1 MGVRLLVLTVLS
13 VALMVVDAR
22 FTLLKPVRSQMSL
35 VLMESYWITDLPQ
48 RLWQG
53 VASQFGSRTEL
64 VAENE
69 KLKTENLL
77 LQGRMQKL
85 AALTEQ
91 NVRLREL
98 LNSSALVNEK
108 VEVAELIGMDPNPFT
123 HRIIINKGERDGVV
137 LGQPVLD
144 ARGLMGQVVELMPY
158 TSRVLLLTDTTHS
171 IPVQVNRNGLRAIAS
186 GTGNP
191 ERLELRH
198 VADTADI
205 KEGDLLVS
213 SGLGQ
218 RFPAGYPVA
227 TVKEVI
233 HDSGQPFAIVRAVPT
248 AALNRS
254 RYLLLVF
261 SDNRTPEERA
271 NDAAVAQEAQDRQGG
286 ESAAPATAAPAPVP
300 ATVPETSSACTCD
313 GGSGHHADGHRT
325 CRARCETDPLGHP
338 RARRAACSASPARR
352 QTASLH
358 AGHRASPRGSTRRMS
373 STQSGNG
380 WMVWLTFAI
389 GLLLSVSPLPQFM
402 EILRPLWLA
411 LLLAFW
417 ALALPH
423 KVGMVTAWCLGL
435 AEDVLYGTL
444 LGQNALILTLIT
456 FLVLSLQQRLRM
468 FPMWQQCLVIL
479 VIFGLAQLVQLWLS
493 ALTGNRQPTLAL
505 VLPALVSALLWPW
518 VSFGLRGLRLRF
530 KIN

>member
-1 MGVRLLVLTVLS
+1 MKPLFTKGPSLGVRLLVLVVLS

-35 VLMESYWITDLPQ
+35 VLMQSYWITDLPQ

-69 KLKTENLL
+69 KLKSENLL

-85 AALTEQ
+85 ASLTEQ

-158 TSRVLLLTDTTHS
+158 TSRVLLLTDSTHS

-261 SDNRTPEERA
+261 SDTRTPEERA
-271 NDAAVAQEAQDRQGG
+271 NDAAQAQESLDAQGG
-286 ESAAPATAAPAPVP
+286 GPIIPATVPKPAIVPAIVPAAVAAPTTPAAPATAPAAATPVKPAAAHPAATKPPATAPAAAAKPPAAQPAVVKPAAKPPVSAP
-300 ATVPETSSACTCD
+300 ATT
-313 GGSGHHADGHRT
+313 GGR
-325 CRARCETDPLGHP
+325 E
-338 RARRAACSASPARR
+338 
-352 QTASLH
+352 
-358 AGHRASPRGSTRRMS
+358 
-373 STQSGNG
+373 
-380 WMVWLTFAI
+380 
-389 GLLLSVSPLPQFM
+389 
-402 EILRPLWLA
+402 
-411 LLLAFW
+411 
-417 ALALPH
+417 
-423 KVGMVTAWCLGL
+423 
-435 AEDVLYGTL
+435 
-444 LGQNALILTLIT
+444 
-456 FLVLSLQQRLRM
+456 
-468 FPMWQQCLVIL
+468 
-479 VIFGLAQLVQLWLS
+479 
-493 ALTGNRQPTLAL
+493 
-505 VLPALVSALLWPW
+505 
-518 VSFGLRGLRLRF
+518 
-530 KIN
+530 

>member
-1 MGVRLLVLTVLS
+1 MKPLFTKGPSLGVRLLVLAVLS

-35 VLMESYWITDLPQ
+35 VLMQSYWITDLPQ

-261 SDNRTPEERA
+261 SDGRTPEERA
-271 NDAAVAQEAQDRQGG
+271 NDAAQAQEALDQHGG
-286 ESAAPATAAPAPVP
+286 GPIIPATVPKPAVSVIPAAVAAPAAPAVPAAAPAAATPATAAHAASKPPASAPAAVKPPAAHPAAVKPAAKPPVSAP
-300 ATVPETSSACTCD
+300 ATT
-313 GGSGHHADGHRT
+313 GGR
-325 CRARCETDPLGHP
+325 E
-338 RARRAACSASPARR
+338 
-352 QTASLH
+352 
-358 AGHRASPRGSTRRMS
+358 
-373 STQSGNG
+373 
-380 WMVWLTFAI
+380 
-389 GLLLSVSPLPQFM
+389 
-402 EILRPLWLA
+402 
-411 LLLAFW
+411 
-417 ALALPH
+417 
-423 KVGMVTAWCLGL
+423 
-435 AEDVLYGTL
+435 
-444 LGQNALILTLIT
+444 
-456 FLVLSLQQRLRM
+456 
-468 FPMWQQCLVIL
+468 
-479 VIFGLAQLVQLWLS
+479 
-493 ALTGNRQPTLAL
+493 
-505 VLPALVSALLWPW
+505 
-518 VSFGLRGLRLRF
+518 
-530 KIN
+530 

>member
-1 MGVRLLVLTVLS
+1 MGVRLLVLAVLS
-13 VALMVVDAR
+13 IALMVVDAR
-22 FTLLKPVRSQMSL
+22 FDLLKPARKQASL
-35 VLMESYWITDLPQ
+35 VLMDAYWITDLPG
-48 RLWQG
+48 RLWEG
-53 VASQFGSRTEL
+53 IASQFGSRTEL

-158 TSRVLLLTDTTHS
+158 TSRVLLLTDSTHS

-254 RYLLLVF
+254 RYMLLVF
-261 SDNRTPEERA
+261 SDNRTAEERA
-271 NDAAVAQEAQDRQGG
+271 NDAAQAQESLDAQGG
-286 ESAAPATAAPAPVP
+286 GPVIP
-300 ATVPETSSACTCD
+300 ATVPKTVTPPAAATPPAPAASTPPAKPAASKPPAAAKPPAA
-313 GGSGHHADGHRT
+313 SKPPVSQPA
-325 CRARCETDPLGHP
+325 ARP
-338 RARRAACSASPARR
+338 AAKPPVIAPATTGR
-352 QTASLH
+352 Q
-358 AGHRASPRGSTRRMS
+358 
-373 STQSGNG
+373 
-380 WMVWLTFAI
+380 
-389 GLLLSVSPLPQFM
+389 
-402 EILRPLWLA
+402 E
-411 LLLAFW
+411 
-417 ALALPH
+417 
-423 KVGMVTAWCLGL
+423 
-435 AEDVLYGTL
+435 
-444 LGQNALILTLIT
+444 
-456 FLVLSLQQRLRM
+456 
-468 FPMWQQCLVIL
+468 
-479 VIFGLAQLVQLWLS
+479 
-493 ALTGNRQPTLAL
+493 
-505 VLPALVSALLWPW
+505 
-518 VSFGLRGLRLRF
+518 
-530 KIN
+530 

>member
-1 MGVRLLVLTVLS
+1 MKPLFTKGPSLGVRLLVLTVLS

-261 SDNRTPEERA
+261 SDPRTPEERA
-271 NDAAVAQEAQDRQGG
+271 NDAAVAQEAEDRQSG
-286 ESAAPATAAPAPVP
+286 ESTAAPVTPATVPGTTPAPHAPAPATTPAAPTATPATQAPATQPARPAAKPPVSTPAAAPATR
-300 ATVPETSSACTCD
+300 
-313 GGSGHHADGHRT
+313 G
-325 CRARCETDPLGHP
+325 ARE
-338 RARRAACSASPARR
+338 
-352 QTASLH
+352 
-358 AGHRASPRGSTRRMS
+358 
-373 STQSGNG
+373 
-380 WMVWLTFAI
+380 
-389 GLLLSVSPLPQFM
+389 
-402 EILRPLWLA
+402 
-411 LLLAFW
+411 
-417 ALALPH
+417 
-423 KVGMVTAWCLGL
+423 
-435 AEDVLYGTL
+435 
-444 LGQNALILTLIT
+444 
-456 FLVLSLQQRLRM
+456 
-468 FPMWQQCLVIL
+468 
-479 VIFGLAQLVQLWLS
+479 
-493 ALTGNRQPTLAL
+493 
-505 VLPALVSALLWPW
+505 
-518 VSFGLRGLRLRF
+518 
-530 KIN
+530 

>member
-1 MGVRLLVLTVLS
+1 MKPLFAKGPSLGVRLLVLVVLS

-22 FTLLKPVRSQMSL
+22 FALLKPVRSQMSL
-35 VLMESYWITDLPQ
+35 VLMQTYWITDLPQ
-48 RLWQG
+48 RLYQG

-271 NDAAVAQEAQDRQGG
+271 NDAAQAQEAEDKKNGTAPVIP
-286 ESAAPATAAPAPVP
+286 STVPKPAPATPATPAATPAVVAPAATPVKPAAHPVKPAATKPPASTPATTTPAAKPPAAAPAARPATAPA
-300 ATVPETSSACTCD
+300 TT
-313 GGSGHHADGHRT
+313 
-325 CRARCETDPLGHP
+325 
-338 RARRAACSASPARR
+338 R
-352 QTASLH
+352 Q
-358 AGHRASPRGSTRRMS
+358 R
-373 STQSGNG
+373 
-380 WMVWLTFAI
+380 
-389 GLLLSVSPLPQFM
+389 
-402 EILRPLWLA
+402 E
-411 LLLAFW
+411 
-417 ALALPH
+417 
-423 KVGMVTAWCLGL
+423 
-435 AEDVLYGTL
+435 E
-444 LGQNALILTLIT
+444 
-456 FLVLSLQQRLRM
+456 
-468 FPMWQQCLVIL
+468 
-479 VIFGLAQLVQLWLS
+479 
-493 ALTGNRQPTLAL
+493 
-505 VLPALVSALLWPW
+505 
-518 VSFGLRGLRLRF
+518 
-530 KIN
+530 

>member
-1 MGVRLLVLTVLS
+1 MGVRLLVLVVLS

-35 VLMESYWITDLPQ
+35 VLMQSYWITDLPQ

-261 SDNRTPEERA
+261 SDNRTAEERA
-271 NDAAVAQEAQDRQGG
+271 NDAAQAQEAQDQQGG
-286 ESAAPATAAPAPVP
+286 TVTPVVP
-300 ATVPETSSACTCD
+300 ATVPKPVVPVTPATATAPAAPAAAPATPAATTPVKPVAHPAPVKPAATRPAAPKPPAAAPAST
-313 GGSGHHADGHRT
+313 GGR
-325 CRARCETDPLGHP
+325 E
-338 RARRAACSASPARR
+338 
-352 QTASLH
+352 
-358 AGHRASPRGSTRRMS
+358 
-373 STQSGNG
+373 
-380 WMVWLTFAI
+380 
-389 GLLLSVSPLPQFM
+389 
-402 EILRPLWLA
+402 
-411 LLLAFW
+411 
-417 ALALPH
+417 
-423 KVGMVTAWCLGL
+423 
-435 AEDVLYGTL
+435 
-444 LGQNALILTLIT
+444 
-456 FLVLSLQQRLRM
+456 
-468 FPMWQQCLVIL
+468 
-479 VIFGLAQLVQLWLS
+479 
-493 ALTGNRQPTLAL
+493 
-505 VLPALVSALLWPW
+505 
-518 VSFGLRGLRLRF
+518 
-530 KIN
+530 

>member
-1 MGVRLLVLTVLS
+1 MGVRLLVLVVLS

-35 VLMESYWITDLPQ
+35 VLMQSYWITDFPQ

-64 VAENE
+64 VADNE

-205 KEGDLLVS
+205 KVGDLLVS

-261 SDNRTPEERA
+261 SDSRTPEERA
-271 NDAAVAQEAQDRQGG
+271 NDAAKAQEAEQNG
-286 ESAAPATAAPAPVP
+286 EAPPVIPATVPKPVVPAVAPAPAPAPVATPVPAASHSGAVKKPAPAPTPAAANPPAAAPAT
-300 ATVPETSSACTCD
+300 TRE
-313 GGSGHHADGHRT
+313 
-325 CRARCETDPLGHP
+325 
-338 RARRAACSASPARR
+338 R
-352 QTASLH
+352 Q
-358 AGHRASPRGSTRRMS
+358 
-373 STQSGNG
+373 
-380 WMVWLTFAI
+380 
-389 GLLLSVSPLPQFM
+389 
-402 EILRPLWLA
+402 
-411 LLLAFW
+411 
-417 ALALPH
+417 
-423 KVGMVTAWCLGL
+423 
-435 AEDVLYGTL
+435 
-444 LGQNALILTLIT
+444 
-456 FLVLSLQQRLRM
+456 
-468 FPMWQQCLVIL
+468 
-479 VIFGLAQLVQLWLS
+479 
-493 ALTGNRQPTLAL
+493 
-505 VLPALVSALLWPW
+505 
-518 VSFGLRGLRLRF
+518 
-530 KIN
+530 

>member
-1 MGVRLLVLTVLS
+1 MKPLFAKGPSLGVRLLVLVVLS

-22 FTLLKPVRSQMSL
+22 FTLLKPVRSQMY
-35 VLMESYWITDLPQ
+35 VLMEAYTVTDLPD
-48 RLWQG
+48 RFWQF
-53 VASQFGSRTEL
+53 VSSQLGSRTEL
-64 VAENE
+64 AADNE

-108 VEVAELIGMDPNPFT
+108 VEVAELIGIDPNPFT

-261 SDNRTPEERA
+261 SDSRTPEERA
-271 NDAAVAQEAQDRQGG
+271 NDAAKAEEALHQPGG
-286 ESAAPATAAPAPVP
+286 VGDAPVKPAVTPAPATAPAVAPAAATPAAATPAKPPAHAAPARPAAAKPP
-300 ATVPETSSACTCD
+300 ATTT
-313 GGSGHHADGHRT
+313 
-325 CRARCETDPLGHP
+325 RARE
-338 RARRAACSASPARR
+338 
-352 QTASLH
+352 
-358 AGHRASPRGSTRRMS
+358 
-373 STQSGNG
+373 
-380 WMVWLTFAI
+380 
-389 GLLLSVSPLPQFM
+389 
-402 EILRPLWLA
+402 
-411 LLLAFW
+411 
-417 ALALPH
+417 
-423 KVGMVTAWCLGL
+423 
-435 AEDVLYGTL
+435 
-444 LGQNALILTLIT
+444 
-456 FLVLSLQQRLRM
+456 
-468 FPMWQQCLVIL
+468 
-479 VIFGLAQLVQLWLS
+479 
-493 ALTGNRQPTLAL
+493 
-505 VLPALVSALLWPW
+505 
-518 VSFGLRGLRLRF
+518 
-530 KIN
+530 

>member
-1 MGVRLLVLTVLS
+1 MKPLFTKGPSLGVRLLVLAVLS

-35 VLMESYWITDLPQ
+35 VLMQSYWITDLPQ

-261 SDNRTPEERA
+261 SDGRTAEERA
-271 NDAAVAQEAQDRQGG
+271 NEAAQAQEALDQHGG
-286 ESAAPATAAPAPVP
+286 GPIIP
-300 ATVPETSSACTCD
+300 ATVPKPAVSVIPAAVAAPAVPAAAPAAPAAATPAKPAAA
-313 GGSGHHADGHRT
+313 HA
-325 CRARCETDPLGHP
+325 ASKPP
-338 RARRAACSASPARR
+338 AAAKPPA
-352 QTASLH
+352 
-358 AGHRASPRGSTRRMS
+358 
-373 STQSGNG
+373 
-380 WMVWLTFAI
+380 
-389 GLLLSVSPLPQFM
+389 
-402 EILRPLWLA
+402 
-411 LLLAFW
+411 
-417 ALALPH
+417 
-423 KVGMVTAWCLGL
+423 
-435 AEDVLYGTL
+435 
-444 LGQNALILTLIT
+444 
-456 FLVLSLQQRLRM
+456 
-468 FPMWQQCLVIL
+468 
-479 VIFGLAQLVQLWLS
+479 AQ
-493 ALTGNRQPTLAL
+493 
-505 VLPALVSALLWPW
+505 PAAVKPAAKPPVSAPATT
-518 VSFGLRGLRLRF
+518 GGRE
-530 KIN
+530 

>member
-1 MGVRLLVLTVLS
+1 MLVVLS
-13 VALMVVDAR
+13 VAVMVVDAR

-35 VLMESYWITDLPQ
+35 VLMQSYWIADLPE
-48 RLWQG
+48 RLYQG

-64 VAENE
+64 AADNE

-77 LQGRMQKL
+77 LQGRLQKL

-261 SDNRTPEERA
+261 SDGRSPEERA
-271 NDAAVAQEAQDRQGG
+271 ADAAQQQESLEHPAADPSAVPSATLPAATPATPAVVKPGATTPTKPAATRAT
-286 ESAAPATAAPAPVP
+286 SAPAATPAAAPAAAATKTPVTKPVAKPPAKPAATKTPVAAP
-300 ATVPETSSACTCD
+300 E
-313 GGSGHHADGHRT
+313 
-325 CRARCETDPLGHP
+325 
-338 RARRAACSASPARR
+338 
-352 QTASLH
+352 
-358 AGHRASPRGSTRRMS
+358 STR
-373 STQSGNG
+373 
-380 WMVWLTFAI
+380 
-389 GLLLSVSPLPQFM
+389 
-402 EILRPLWLA
+402 
-411 LLLAFW
+411 
-417 ALALPH
+417 
-423 KVGMVTAWCLGL
+423 
-435 AEDVLYGTL
+435 
-444 LGQNALILTLIT
+444 
-456 FLVLSLQQRLRM
+456 QREE
-468 FPMWQQCLVIL
+468 
-479 VIFGLAQLVQLWLS
+479 
-493 ALTGNRQPTLAL
+493 
-505 VLPALVSALLWPW
+505 
-518 VSFGLRGLRLRF
+518 
-530 KIN
+530 

>member
-1 MGVRLLVLTVLS
+1 MGVRLLVLAVLA

-22 FTLLKPVRSQMSL
+22 FDLLKPARKQASL
-35 VLMESYWITDLPQ
+35 VLMDAYWITDLPG
-48 RLWQG
+48 RLWEG

-261 SDNRTPEERA
+261 SDSRTAEERA
-271 NDAAVAQEAQDRQGG
+271 NDAAQAQEQLDAHGG
-286 ESAAPATAAPAPVP
+286 GPMLPASVPKPLIMPATPSTATAAPTAEAAAPAATPAKPAASKPPAAAPAAAKPP
-300 ATVPETSSACTCD
+300 ATSKPPAKPPATT
-313 GGSGHHADGHRT
+313 GGR
-325 CRARCETDPLGHP
+325 E
-338 RARRAACSASPARR
+338 
-352 QTASLH
+352 
-358 AGHRASPRGSTRRMS
+358 
-373 STQSGNG
+373 
-380 WMVWLTFAI
+380 
-389 GLLLSVSPLPQFM
+389 
-402 EILRPLWLA
+402 
-411 LLLAFW
+411 
-417 ALALPH
+417 
-423 KVGMVTAWCLGL
+423 
-435 AEDVLYGTL
+435 
-444 LGQNALILTLIT
+444 
-456 FLVLSLQQRLRM
+456 
-468 FPMWQQCLVIL
+468 
-479 VIFGLAQLVQLWLS
+479 
-493 ALTGNRQPTLAL
+493 
-505 VLPALVSALLWPW
+505 
-518 VSFGLRGLRLRF
+518 
-530 KIN
+530 

>member
-1 MGVRLLVLTVLS
+1 MGVRLLVLVVLS

-35 VLMESYWITDLPQ
+35 VLMQSYWITDLPQ

-64 VAENE
+64 VADNE

-205 KEGDLLVS
+205 KVGDLLVS

-261 SDNRTPEERA
+261 SDSRTPEERA
-271 NDAAVAQEAQDRQGG
+271 NDAAKAQEAEQNG
-286 ESAAPATAAPAPVP
+286 EAPPIIPATVPKPAAPVVVPAPAPAPAPAPVATPVAPAVKAVKKPVPAPTPAAATPPAAAPAT
-300 ATVPETSSACTCD
+300 TRE
-313 GGSGHHADGHRT
+313 
-325 CRARCETDPLGHP
+325 
-338 RARRAACSASPARR
+338 R
-352 QTASLH
+352 Q
-358 AGHRASPRGSTRRMS
+358 
-373 STQSGNG
+373 
-380 WMVWLTFAI
+380 
-389 GLLLSVSPLPQFM
+389 
-402 EILRPLWLA
+402 
-411 LLLAFW
+411 
-417 ALALPH
+417 
-423 KVGMVTAWCLGL
+423 
-435 AEDVLYGTL
+435 
-444 LGQNALILTLIT
+444 
-456 FLVLSLQQRLRM
+456 
-468 FPMWQQCLVIL
+468 
-479 VIFGLAQLVQLWLS
+479 
-493 ALTGNRQPTLAL
+493 
-505 VLPALVSALLWPW
+505 
-518 VSFGLRGLRLRF
+518 
-530 KIN
+530 